1 MKQRLEAQTRVK
13 RQDDF
18 MGNSIESISFLPA
31 LPLKLGIKQRLEGQ
45 TRHERRGEFMDNSII
60 LKSIFFLPALPL
72 IHKAAQKTKR
82 AQKEERDPKQES
94 GKRER
99 EEEGELCS

>member
-1 MKQRLEAQTRVK
+1 
-13 RQDDF
+13 
-18 MGNSIESISFLPA
+18 
-31 LPLKLGIKQRLEGQ
+31 
-45 TRHERRGEFMDNSII
+45 MDNSII

-99 EEEGELCS
+99 ERKRESFALREEQNWRGISEEIVWEGLGK

>member
-1 MKQRLEAQTRVK
+1 M
-13 RQDDF
+13 
-18 MGNSIESISFLPA
+18 
-31 LPLKLGIKQRLEGQ
+31 GIKEILEGQ
-45 TRHERRGEFMDNSII
+45 TRHERWGEFMDNSII

-99 EEEGELCS
+99 ERKRESFALREEQN